1 MGDPLPATR
10 RTFVATAI
18 AAAFLPAVRARAQAN
33 PATLAI
39 ARPEFPWWLERHQQ
53 KLRELARAKPRLIFI
68 GDSIIHDFEFGS
80 PYPQY
85 DFLSLWQRYYGDRA
99 AVNLG
104 FNGDSTANVL
114 WRLAN
119 GEMAGIAPAVAVLL
133 IGTNNTI
140 QGQTAEQV
148 QAGIDAVIATLRSGL
163 PATRV
168 LVVGI
173 LPSGVSPL
181 KSATDGAVNAYL
193 AEKYATSRD
202 VTFVD
207 ASFGF
212 LKDGQVDIGLFM
224 DPRNTP
230 PGPAIHP
237 DAFAQARLVTAIEP
251 TLARLLGDQ
260 PRPGSFTVP

>member
-1 MGDPLPATR
+1 
-10 RTFVATAI
+10 VATAI

-39 ARPEFPWWLERHQQ
+39 PRPEFPWWLERHQQ
-53 KLRELARAKPRLIFI
+53 KLQELAQAKPKLIFI
-68 GDSIIHDFEFGS
+68 GDSIVNGFELGS

-85 DFLSLWQRYYGDRA
+85 DFLSLWQRYYGDRN

-104 FNGDSTANVL
+104 FNGDSTSNVL

-119 GEMAGIAPAVAVLL
+119 GEMAGIKPAVAVLL
-133 IGTNNTI
+133 IGTNNTM
-140 QGQTAEQV
+140 QGQTAEQT
-148 QAGIDAVIATLRSGL
+148 QAGIDAVIAMLRQGL
-163 PATRV
+163 PATKV

-181 KSATDGAVNAYL
+181 KSAADGAVNAYL
-193 AEKYATSRD
+193 AEKYATARD

-212 LKDGQVDIGLFM
+212 LKDGQVDTGLFM

-237 DAFAQARLVTAIEP
+237 DAFAQARLAEAIEP

-260 PRPGSFTVP
+260 PKPATLTVP